1 MSNSKSEKPQPK
13 NLVALI
19 DWFKKQIPTFVV
31 KPTVATPPPVPKI
44 GVLDGLQKLRSLNI
58 RKLLPALISVPV
70 VVFFAISGFI
80 AWIVVMLKFLASLVG
95 RMFRR

>member
-13 NLVALI
+13 NLVALV

-31 KPTVATPPPVPKI
+31 KPTVVTPPPVPKI

-58 RKLLPALISVPV
+58 RQLLPALISVPV
-70 VVFFAISGFI
+70 VVFFAISGFVS
-80 AWIVVMLKFLASLVG
+80 WIVVVLKFLASLIG